1 MAQVVMTIDRNE
13 DHART
18 LEKHIRQEMA
28 MGTVRMQSAGD
39 ALRHVV
45 SGKEPQPDII
55 LMDLGMES
63 ATLDVLRALHSLRPD
78 MQVIMLASHA
88 SVDMAM
94 AALTEGAAD
103 FLLMPF
109 HPAQLTSSIRNALI
123 RRDLQIEA
131 RHAWAHERIALED
144 FKAESSALGATLFL
158 ARKLADT
165 DAPLILEGAPG
176 TGRELFARAIHGSSR
191 RRAAPFIAANVSVL
205 LGEEAAL
212 RLLGDERNP
221 GLLAKVQDGSL
232 LLRNI
237 DTLPEKLQRR
247 LLAALKRE
255 VPLREGHPQEYFN
268 GRVMFAVQDAA
279 RRSSATAEQQHA
291 AHLFSQLNALPISIP
306 YLRDIPE
313 DIPFLATQLCRRYA
327 ALEGKSILGISPA
340 AIQMLREIS
349 WPGNMEQLAL
359 GIFNAVMC
367 CEGSELQISDF
378 RYLFRPQSAT
388 VSTLPVVSMPEK
400 ADEAQAVP
408 EASQANGVL
417 RCVDTKGNVKRL
429 QDVEQE
435 MIRYA
440 LERYSGH
447 MSAVARHL
455 GIGRSTLYRKISS
468 MDGK

>member
-45 SGKEPQPDII
+45 SGIEPQPDVI

-63 ATLDVLRALHSLRPD
+63 TTLDVLRALHSLRPD

-131 RHAWAHERIALED
+131 RHAWANERIALED
-144 FKAESSALGATLFL
+144 FKAESASLGATLFL

-176 TGRELFARAIHGSSR
+176 TGRELFARAIHGSSTR
-191 RRAAPFIAANVSVL
+191 RDAPFVAANVSVFL
-205 LGEEAAL
+205 QEEIAP
-212 RLLGDERNP
+212 RLFGDARVQ
-221 GLLAKVQDGSL
+221 GLLAKAQGGSL

-237 DTLPEKLQRR
+237 DALSEKMQRR
-247 LLAALKRE
+247 LLSVLKGDAPMRDDY
-255 VPLREGHPQEYFN
+255 PQERFN

-279 RRSSATAEQQHA
+279 RRANATAEQQHV
-291 AHLFSQLNALPISIP
+291 AHLFSQLNALPVSIP

-327 ALEGKSILGISPA
+327 ALEGKAILGISPA
-340 AIQMLREIS
+340 ATQMLREIS

-367 CEGSELQISDF
+367 CEGSELQVSDF

-388 VSTLPVVSMPEK
+388 VSPLP
-400 ADEAQAVP
+400 AVLP
-408 EASQANGVL
+408 DVEEGAEPPTANIPNEGVL

-429 QDVEQE
+429 QDMEQE

-455 GIGRSTLYRKISS
+455 GIGRSTLYRKIST
-468 MDGK
+468 MGDK